1 MRACVRIRDEADAR
15 AARDEL
21 RRRGMRECAPG
32 QRFELLVVDEW
43 TAEGDTAVQAARRE
57 GVPVTVLAELVLE
70 RAGGPVVGVT
80 GTAGKTSTCRALEWI
95 LRQSGGQV
103 AISSTARS
111 ANAWPDHS
119 LAGGSGTSVVT
130 IAELTSTHLCHM
142 RSVHPDVAVATTIR
156 PDHVE
161 LHGSVEAYEAAKR
174 RLVEELTED
183 DVLVLPCDDATTVGV
198 IGERPARPCGFGA
211 LAPGEVPP
219 GDGAFVRGAKV
230 LLRWHGDHAEC
241 DAPSGGTALR
251 AGLAA
256 SAAAMAVG
264 VSAAEAAQALVAVPM
279 VPHRMRAVTGAR
291 GITLIDDTMAATPL
305 KGLAAVEAL
314 DHPDVVLVVGG
325 DDAPGG
331 VPVHASPEEAEQLSR
346 ALREGRRRAHTLLA
360 FGPAT
365 ARVREHVEV
374 DADMRDVDAALD
386 AAMSACPAGGTV
398 LVSPM
403 FPMRPEEREAVAAR
417 R

>member
-95 LRQSGGQV
+95 LRQSGRKV

-119 LAGGSGTSVVT
+119 LAGGSGASVVT

-142 RSVHPDVAVATTIR
+142 RSVHPDVAVVTTIR

-174 RLVEELTED
+174 RLVEELTGD
-183 DVLVLPCDDATTVGV
+183 DLLVLPCDDPTTVGV

-211 LAPGEVPP
+211 LPPAEMPP
-219 GDGAFVRGAKV
+219 GDGAFVRGAQV
-230 LLRWHGDHAEC
+230 LLAWHEDHAQC
-241 DAPSGGTALR
+241 DAPSAGTALR

-256 SAAAMAVG
+256 AAAAMAVG
-264 VSAAEAAQALVAVPM
+264 VSPAEAAQALVAVPM

-291 GITLIDDTMAATPL
+291 GITLIDDTMA
-305 KGLAAVEAL
+305 
-314 DHPDVVLVVGG
+314 
-325 DDAPGG
+325 
-331 VPVHASPEEAEQLSR
+331 
-346 ALREGRRRAHTLLA
+346 
-360 FGPAT
+360 
-365 ARVREHVEV
+365 
-374 DADMRDVDAALD
+374 
-386 AAMSACPAGGTV
+386 
-398 LVSPM
+398 
-403 FPMRPEEREAVAAR
+403 
-417 R
+417 